1 MIKEVTNQ
9 ADWDKFVT
17 SHSGHPLQLWGWGEL
32 KSLHNWQAHRVMVEQ
47 GIILGG
53 AQILTRTLPGLGRPI
68 AYIPRG
74 PIGDNKTD
82 ELLIE
87 LAEYTHKFL
96 HAIVITV
103 EPHWSTA
110 SFPKGWQRSQN
121 HILLSHTLI
130 LDLTKTEDE
139 LLADIPRKRRYDIRK
154 STEAVYKIREA
165 TLPTDIDKCLKLYHH
180 TAERAGFE
188 LHSDQYYRDIAAK
201 LGPAS
206 RLIAVWNEKGEPIA
220 MTWLAVTPAV
230 AFELYG
236 GINEEGTSLRANF
249 ALKWYCITEM
259 KREGVREYDFNGLL
273 NDGISTF
280 KRNFASHENEL
291 AGSWD
296 YPLSP
301 LYYLW
306 KIALPLA
313 KKTARAI
320 NKIRGKS

>member
-1 MIKEVTNQ
+1 MLQETTDQ
-9 ADWDKFVT
+9 TEWDEFVT
-17 SHSGHPLQLWGWGEL
+17 SHGGHPLQLWGWGEL
-32 KSLHNWQAHRVMVEQ
+32 KSAHNWQVHRV
-47 GIILGG
+47 IIKQDDRIGG
-53 AQILTRTLPGLGRPI
+53 AQILTRPVPGVGKSI

-74 PIGDNKTD
+74 PMGEQSDQ
-82 ELLIE
+82 LLQQ
-87 LAEYTHKFL
+87 LADYARGTL
-96 HAIVITV
+96 RAIVLSV
-103 EPHWSTA
+103 EPHLEQAT
-110 SFPKGWQRSQN
+110 FPKGWRRSS
-121 HILLSHTLI
+121 HRILLARTLI

-139 LLADIPRKRRYDIRK
+139 LLADISRKRRYDIRK
-154 STEAVYKIREA
+154 STENVHEIREA
-165 TLPTDIDKCLKLYHH
+165 TTPADIDKCLALYHH
-180 TAERAGFE
+180 TAERAGFD

-201 LGPAS
+201 LGSAS
-206 RLIAVWNEKGEPIA
+206 RLIAVWNEAGEPIA

-291 AGSWD
+291 IGSWD

-306 KIALPLA
+306 ELALPLA
-313 KKTARAI
+313 KWTTRTLG
-320 NKIRGKS
+320 KIRGTS